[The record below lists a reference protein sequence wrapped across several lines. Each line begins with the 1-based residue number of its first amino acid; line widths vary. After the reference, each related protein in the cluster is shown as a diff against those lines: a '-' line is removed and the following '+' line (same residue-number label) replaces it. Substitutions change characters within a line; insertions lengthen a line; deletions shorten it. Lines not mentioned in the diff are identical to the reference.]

1 MPQGAGKTAAINALV
16 EKCGIAISDI
26 VSFGDDRNDI
36 DMLKMCGTGVAVA
49 NAVREVLEIAD
60 EVTASN
66 DEDGV
71 ALWLEKNVLA

>member
-1 MPQGAGKTAAINALV
+1 
-16 EKCGIAISDI
+16 
-26 VSFGDDRNDI
+26 
-36 DMLKMCGTGVAVA
+36 MLKMCGTGVAVA
-49 NAVREVLEIAD
+49 NAVQEVIDIAD